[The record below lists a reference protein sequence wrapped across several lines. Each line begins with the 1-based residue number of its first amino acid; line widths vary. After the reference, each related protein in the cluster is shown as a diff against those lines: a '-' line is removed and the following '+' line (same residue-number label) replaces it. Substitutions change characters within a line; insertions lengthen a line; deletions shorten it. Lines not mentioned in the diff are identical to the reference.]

1 MTDDKKTDRVIS
13 MADFK
18 KSAEK
23 DCEDS
28 PNLTPNEVLEF
39 MKQHSLE
46 TVVVLGQQEDG
57 RFRFGGNIVEMSEVL
72 FLLEAYKKIILDS
85 LIGVSYE

>member
-18 KSAEK
+18 KSVEK
-23 DCEDS
+23 QDEEPVLS
-28 PNLTPNEVLEF
+28 SSEVLEH
-39 MKQHSLE
+39 MKQYPLE

-57 RFRFGGNIVEMSEVL
+57 RFRFGGNIVEMNEVI

-85 LIGVSYE
+85 MIGVHYE

>member
-18 KSAEK
+18 KSAENQ
-23 DCEDS
+23 DEEPVLS
-28 PNLTPNEVLEF
+28 ASEVLEH
-39 MKQHSLE
+39 MKQHPLE

-57 RFRFGGNIVEMSEVL
+57 RFRFGGNIMEMSEII

-85 LIGVSYE
+85 MIGVHYE

>member
-18 KSAEK
+18 KSAEETTSDILNPK
-23 DCEDS
+23 EC
-28 PNLTPNEVLEF
+28 LEF
-39 MKQHSLE
+39 MKQYDLD
-46 TVVVLGQQEDG
+46 TVVILAQQSDG
-57 RFRFGGNIVEMSEVL
+57 SFRFGGNIVDVSEII

-85 LIGVSYE
+85 VVGFNYE